1 MIDIFRPQSHDFI
14 HGAGILGQI
23 AHYGLSVDENQRMT
37 RLGTADRHTGPP
49 HGIDGLRNAGLVEND
64 VFHRF
69 SLLFFNFLSRND
81 LNLLGLPLGI
91 FLGLRRLDDDLLR
104 RYGLTAVCCGCRH
117 RQRSRQP

>member
-1 MIDIFRPQSHDFI
+1 
-14 HGAGILGQI
+14 
-23 AHYGLSVDENQRMT
+23 MT
-37 RLGTADRHTGPP
+37 RLGTADGHTGPP

-69 SLLFFNFLSRND
+69 GLLFFNFLSRND